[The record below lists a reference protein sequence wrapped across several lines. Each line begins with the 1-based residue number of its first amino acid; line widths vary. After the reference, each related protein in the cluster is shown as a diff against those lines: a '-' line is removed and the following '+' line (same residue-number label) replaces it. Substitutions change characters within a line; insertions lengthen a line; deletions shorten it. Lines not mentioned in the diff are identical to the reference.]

1 MHQVLLII
9 SAITPFSAIAK
20 FCFFL
25 FTVSVIYQNY
35 GDIMSPCQNLLLISV
50 QYSYQVGFPV
60 SYPYQVLLLL
70 QSLYQQLLEVTSIST
85 PYQLSSSPVIYFH
98 EVIVPSSPITF
109 CYQLF
114 LSLSGIYF
122 PDKVLVSGVP
132 ISYSS
137 ASTQFPYLKLLLY
150 QLLLLPTVTVSLLH
164 ISCSGYSLLI
174 PPSTIF
180 ISYSFLL
187 LSATLISHL

>member
-1 MHQVLLII
+1 
-9 SAITPFSAIAK
+9 
-20 FCFFL
+20 
-25 FTVSVIYQNY
+25 
-35 GDIMSPCQNLLLISV
+35 MSPCQNLLLISV

-85 PYQLSSSPVIYFH
+85 PYQLSSSPVIYFP
-98 EVIVPSSPITF
+98 EVIVSSSPITF

-122 PDKVLVSGVP
+122 PDKVLVSAVP

-164 ISCSGYSLLI
+164 ISCSGYPLLV

-187 LSATLISHL
+187 LSATLISHLLQEVVTTHYCISQELYQLTL

>member
-1 MHQVLLII
+1 
-9 SAITPFSAIAK
+9 
-20 FCFFL
+20 
-25 FTVSVIYQNY
+25 
-35 GDIMSPCQNLLLISV
+35 MSPCQNLLLISV

-174 PPSTIF
+174 PPSRGSRCERQSLLLITVSVRNYTSLPYKSVFSATIF
-180 ISYSFLL
+180 RY
-187 LSATLISHL
+187 